1 MLANMPHL
9 YSDRSG
15 IPFMARGAFGWLGRL
30 RRALK
35 AFAAPTGNEPVCVL
49 ETSHPLEAEVLKGV
63 LETHGFPVMIQRDS
77 VRDAY
82 PVTVGDMATCRI
94 LVPASLADQ
103 ALAVL
108 SETPQDAGGP
118 ESVPDDQAQS
128 SS

>member
-1 MLANMPHL
+1 MTRVVL
-9 YSDRSG
+9 
-15 IPFMARGAFGWLGRL
+15 GWFERL
-30 RRALK
+30 RQGLK
-35 AFAAPTGNEPVCVL
+35 SFAAPPGNEPVCVL

-94 LVPASLADQ
+94 LVPADLADR

-108 SETPQDAGGP
+108 SATPQDAGDMEP
-118 ESVPDDQAQS
+118 MPDEPIQPS
-128 SS
+128 HRT